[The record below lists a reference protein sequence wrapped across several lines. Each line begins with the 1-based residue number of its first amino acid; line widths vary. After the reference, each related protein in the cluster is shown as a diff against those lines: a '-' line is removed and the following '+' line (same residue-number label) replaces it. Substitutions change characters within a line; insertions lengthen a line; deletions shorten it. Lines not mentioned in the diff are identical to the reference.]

1 MNIGAALLISVFTM
15 LAASACATQEQTAQ
29 AAPPPP
35 VMNAQG
41 EMAGEVSDTSVIL
54 QTRLTA
60 VEGLTQDDVVGAGG
74 VAQFEWSE
82 SPEFTGSMKT
92 EWMKAVP
99 EHDFIVKKR
108 ISGLKPGTRYHYHAI
123 FGADEKSAK
132 AGPARSFK
140 TLAGAALATEV
151 NFVVVTGMNF
161 NSFYRGARAY
171 KGADRTQGYPALVPI
186 LEAKPDFFV
195 GTGDNV
201 YYDSGP
207 KHAQKA
213 EDMRRFWHEQFV
225 QPRMVSLMGQVA
237 SYWEK
242 DDHDTRYN
250 DSDNTGTLEPLPA
263 LGKTIFEE
271 QMPVRDPAD
280 ERAVPYR
287 TYRVSKDLQI
297 WMTEGRDYRSP
308 NMAAPEGK
316 TMWGAEQVAW
326 LKRTLLESD
335 ATFKILISPTPMVG
349 PDDINRIEF
358 MGNARGGRGR
368 GAGAGTAPVRDTPV
382 PDAARNVD
390 ELKRDNMTNP
400 GGFKGERD
408 EFFAWL
414 RQNRILGNNFYIIC
428 GDRHWQYYSIHPTG
442 IEEFSTGAIVN
453 ENARLGRAPGDPLGN
468 DPKGLIKQPYTNKTP
483 MGGFFKF
490 TLQPGDKPKAL
501 FRWYDDHGVEQY
513 SVVKEAV
520 VRRTSTQ

>member
-1 MNIGAALLISVFTM
+1 
-15 LAASACATQEQTAQ
+15 
-29 AAPPPP
+29 
-35 VMNAQG
+35 MNAQG
-41 EMAGEVSDTSVIL
+41 EMAGEVSDSSVIL

-60 VEGLTQDDVVGAGG
+60 VDGLTQDDVAGAAG

-82 SPEFTGSMKT
+82 SPEFTGSTKT

-108 ISGLKPGTRYHYHAI
+108 ITGLKPGTRYHYHAI
-123 FGADEKSAK
+123 FGVDEKSAK

-140 TLAGAALATEV
+140 TLPGATAATEV

-161 NSFYRGARAY
+161 NAFYRGARAY

-213 EDMRRFWHEQFV
+213 EDMRGFWHEQFV
-225 QPRMVSLMGQVA
+225 QPRMVNLMGQVA

-308 NMAAPEGK
+308 NMSTEPGK

-349 PDDINRIEF
+349 PDDINRAEF
-358 MGNARGGRGR
+358 GGTVQGARGR
-368 GAGAGTAPVRDTPV
+368 AQVVRETL
-382 PDAARNVD
+382 PDAVQGQD

-400 GGFKGERD
+400 GGFAKERD

-428 GDRHWQYYSIHPTG
+428 GDRHWQYYSIDPTG
-442 IEEFSTGAIVN
+442 VEEFSTGAIVN

-468 DPKGLIKQPYTNKTP
+468 DPEGLIKQPYTNKQP
-483 MGGFFKF
+483 IGGFLKF

-520 VRRTSTQ
+520 VRRTSAQ

>member
-1 MNIGAALLISVFTM
+1 
-15 LAASACATQEQTAQ
+15 
-29 AAPPPP
+29 
-35 VMNAQG
+35 
-41 EMAGEVSDTSVIL
+41 
-54 QTRLTA
+54 
-60 VEGLTQDDVVGAGG
+60 
-74 VAQFEWSE
+74 
-82 SPEFTGSMKT
+82 
-92 EWMKAVP
+92 
-99 EHDFIVKKR
+99 
-108 ISGLKPGTRYHYHAI
+108 
-123 FGADEKSAK
+123 
-132 AGPARSFK
+132 
-140 TLAGAALATEV
+140 
-151 NFVVVTGMNF
+151 
-161 NSFYRGARAY
+161 
-171 KGADRTQGYPALVPI
+171 
-186 LEAKPDFFV
+186 
-195 GTGDNV
+195 
-201 YYDSGP
+201 
-207 KHAQKA
+207 
-213 EDMRRFWHEQFV
+213 
-225 QPRMVSLMGQVA
+225 
-237 SYWEK
+237 
-242 DDHDTRYN
+242 
-250 DSDNTGTLEPLPA
+250 
-263 LGKTIFEE
+263 
-271 QMPVRDPAD
+271 
-280 ERAVPYR
+280 
-287 TYRVSKDLQI
+287 
-297 WMTEGRDYRSP
+297 MTEGRDYRSP

-414 RQNRILGNNFYIIC
+414 HQNRILGNNFYIIC

-520 VRRTSTQ
+520 VRRISTQ

>member
-1 MNIGAALLISVFTM
+1 MKIGALLIISIFAG
-15 LAASACATQEQTAQ
+15 LGASACTTQEQAAQ
-29 AAPPPP
+29 AAPPAP

-41 EMAGEVSDTSVIL
+41 EMAGEVSETSVIL
-54 QTRLTA
+54 QTRLTS
-60 VEGLTQDDVVGAGG
+60 VPGLTQDDVAGAAG

-82 SPEFTGSMKT
+82 SAEFTASTKT
-92 EWMKAVP
+92 DWMKAVP

-108 ISGLKPGTRYHYHAI
+108 ITGLKPGTRYHYHAI
-123 FGADEKSAK
+123 SGADEKSAK

-140 TLAGAALATEV
+140 TLAGAATSTEV

-161 NSFYRGARAY
+161 NAFYRGARAY
-171 KGADRTQGYPALVPI
+171 KGADRNQGYPALAAI
-186 LEAKPDFFV
+186 LDAKPDFFV

-207 KHAQKA
+207 KHAQKT

-225 QPRMVSLMGQVA
+225 MPRMVNLMGQVA

-280 ERAVPYR
+280 DRAVPYR

-308 NMAAPEGK
+308 NMSADPAK
-316 TMWGAEQVAW
+316 TMWGAEQMAW

-335 ATFKILISPTPMVG
+335 ATFKVLISPTPMVG

-368 GAGAGTAPVRDTPV
+368 GRGADAPVRDTPV
-382 PDAARNVD
+382 PEAAQNVD

-400 GGFKGERD
+400 GGFKKERD
-408 EFFAWL
+408 GFFAWL

-428 GDRHWQYYSIHPTG
+428 GDRHWQYYSIDPTG
-442 IEEFSTGAIVN
+442 LEEFSTGAIVN
-453 ENARLGRAPGDPLGN
+453 ENSRLGRAPGDPLGN
-468 DPKGLIKQPYTNKTP
+468 DPKGLIKQPYTNKEP
-483 MGGFFKF
+483 IGGFLKF
-490 TLQPGDKPKAL
+490 TVEPGEKPKARI
-501 FRWYDDHGVEQY
+501 RWYDDHGVEQY
-513 SVVKEAV
+513 AVVKDAAS
-520 VRRTSTQ
+520 RPAGTR